1 MATPDKRTDTNLAK
15 QASITYRPLE
25 TITLYA
31 SYGEGFKAGGWN
43 TGQITQAIFNT
54 GLRVGV
60 EKLHA
65 YEIGVKSELFDKK
78 LRLNVTGV
86 YQKFPQYQVVQ
97 FAPGI
102 AGGTAV
108 PLQTNGASVTAK
120 GVEAEFLARPFA
132 GFSASGQLSYIQ
144 TRFADFPNGIA
155 LGRSE
160 TGNSPAYAPDL
171 KWRVGMAY
179 QHALHERFKAS
190 VGLDYSEQSESYAAV
205 ANTAAQRI
213 PGRHSL
219 DARLAFAAL
228 NDNWSLTLY
237 GKNLTKADNKV
248 YSQVGAF
255 GDLWSFYAEP
265 RNFQLTLRKTF

>member
-1 MATPDKRTDTNLAK
+1 M
-15 QASITYRPLE
+15 
-25 TITLYA
+25 
-31 SYGEGFKAGGWN
+31 
-43 TGQITQAIFNT
+43 
-54 GLRVGV
+54 
-60 EKLHA
+60 
-65 YEIGVKSELFDKK
+65 FDKK

-86 YQKFPQYQVVQ
+86 YEKFPQYQVVQ

-132 GFSASGQLSYIQ
+132 GFSASGQVSYVR

-155 LGRSE
+155 LGRSA
-160 TGNSPAYAPDL
+160 TGNMPAYAPDL

-179 QHALHERFKAS
+179 QHPLLERIKALA
-190 VGLDYSEQSESYAAV
+190 GLDYSEQSESFAAV

-219 DARLAFAAL
+219 DARLSIAAL
-228 NDNWSLTLY
+228 NDNWSVTLY
-237 GKNLTKADNKV
+237 GKNLTKAVNKV

-255 GDLWSFYAEP
+255 SDLWSFYAEP
-265 RNFQLTLRKTF
+265 RSFQLTLRKTF